1 MTTRTATKSTQG
13 KAPTRPDDQ
22 PFDFNLD
29 AVKAEVES
37 TPFIVH
43 WNGRRFEFAHMQDL
57 DSWELLAA
65 ADGGEANAVMGS
77 LRLALGGEQWKAFR
91 EKPLPQYKLMPLFK
105 AWQKHC
111 GMEEGESSAS
121 SDS

>member
-1 MTTRTATKSTQG
+1 MTTRTATKKTP
-13 KAPTRPDDQ
+13 ARPDDQ

-37 TPFIVH
+37 TPFVVH
-43 WNGRRFEFAHMQDL
+43 WNSRPFSFAHMQDL
-57 DSWELLAA
+57 DCWELLAA
-65 ADGGEANAVMGS
+65 ADGGEAAAVTGS
-77 LRLALGGEQWKAFR
+77 LRLALGDQWDDFR
-91 EKPLPQYKLMPLFK
+91 SKPLPQYKLMPLFR

-111 GMEEGESSAS
+111 GMEQGESSAS

>member
-1 MTTRTATKSTQG
+1 MATRTATSKSPAAQ
-13 KAPTRPDDQ
+13 APDDK

-37 TPFIVH
+37 TPFRVH
-43 WNGRRFEFAHMQDL
+43 WNGRRFTFKHMQDL

-65 ADGGEANAVMGS
+65 ADSGEANAVMGS
-77 LRLALGGEQWKAFR
+77 LRLALGDEWEEFR
-91 EKPLPQYKLMPLFK
+91 KVPMPQYKLMPLFK
-105 AWQKHC
+105 AYQAHC
-111 GMEEGESSAS
+111 GMDSGESSAS

>member
-1 MTTRTATKSTQG
+1 MTSRTATKTTQS
-13 KAPTRPDDQ
+13 KPPARPDDK

-37 TPFIVH
+37 TPFVVH
-43 WNGRRFEFAHMQDL
+43 WNGRPFTFQHMQEL

-65 ADGGEANAVMGS
+65 ADSGDVGAVTGS
-77 LRLALGGEQWKAFR
+77 LRLALGEQWDDFR
-91 EKPLPQYKLMPLFK
+91 KKPLPQYKLMPLFK